1 VILYEKDWADYPTAR
16 PHYATTN
23 KTWVRL
29 AGVYNKMG
37 VSNCMSHL
45 ALINPALEHVD
56 PHSPD
61 LDKATIMMIVEEIA
75 ENPWYA
81 LREIIRVPA
90 VAGVNTLPLR
100 ANRGNIALYWLF
112 FNHITTLLIQPR
124 QTGKSVSVD
133 SLSISLLTMI
143 CANTDITLLTKDD
156 GLRVKNV
163 ARLKGIME
171 SLPSYM
177 QLRVR
182 GDSNNTEKLTI
193 NGLGNTYVTAVSQAS
208 AKAALKLGR
217 GFTTPIIHVDELA
230 FIQNLETTLPALL
243 AGSVAARDSAA
254 AAGAPYGILFTTTPG
269 YLASPDGKYAYKVY
283 EDSFSWSEKLMDCAN
298 LEDLE
303 SHIRKNNSSR
313 KLQVVLDYNHR
324 QLGYTDEWLRRK
336 IEETMATGDSAKADF
351 LNVWPEGN
359 ASSLIPK
366 DKLAIMIDNKR
377 PETEVMVTTYGYI
390 LRLYVPLEDLCNYHI
405 VAGLDT
411 SDAVGKDGIG
421 LILRDVYTGK
431 VLGVGDFNETNTVTF
446 ARWLSEFLIAFPK
459 VTLIIERKSTGV
471 SIIDALIEL
480 LLHAGIDP
488 FARLFNWVVND
499 SRTNL
504 EYAKHVTGKPF
515 RSRDRSVYTKYRKHF
530 GYATSASGRSS
541 RDMLYGEIFNSSVR
555 YTSDT
560 IMDNK
565 LINQLSGLIVKNN
578 RVDHASGEHDDLV
591 IGWLLGYWM
600 LAKGENMDFYGIPQS
615 RILSNV
621 AESKVAEDGGIEAI
635 EAKEFQ
641 LELKEEIDDVVAQI
655 ANTRSYLKAGALI
668 NKLKYLYRDI
678 DTTIIQSFN
687 MESLLESLEL
697 EKNRKRFKR
706 Y

>member
-1 VILYEKDWADYPTAR
+1 MILFAKDWADYPTAR
-16 PHYATTN
+16 PHYETTN
-23 KTWVRL
+23 KSWVRL
-29 AGVYNKMG
+29 AGVYHKMG
-37 VSNCMSHL
+37 IKNCMPHL
-45 ALINPALEHVD
+45 ALVNQGLAKVD

-61 LDKATIMMIVEEIA
+61 LDEATIMMIIEEIT

-81 LREIIRVPA
+81 LREVIRVPA
-90 VAGVNTLPLR
+90 VAGVETLPLK

-133 SLSISLLTMI
+133 SLSISLLTML

-171 SLPSYM
+171 SLPPYL
-177 QLRVR
+177 QLRAK

-217 GFTTPIIHVDELA
+217 GFTTPIIHVDEMA
-230 FIQNLETTLPALL
+230 FIQNLEITLPALL

-269 YLASPDGKYAYKVY
+269 YLASPDGRHAYKVY
-283 EDSFSWSEKLMDCAN
+283 EDSLLWSELLMDCAD

-303 SHIRKNNSSR
+303 SSIRKNSTSG
-313 KLQVVLDYNHR
+313 KFQVVLDYNHR

-336 IEETMATGDSAKADF
+336 IEETMATGDAAKADF
-351 LNVWPEGN
+351 LGIWPEGN

-366 DKLAIMIDNKR
+366 DKLSIMIDNKR
-377 PETEVMVTTYGYI
+377 PVNDTMVTTYGYM
-390 LRLYVPLEDLCNYHI
+390 LRLYIPMEDLSNYYI

-411 SDAVGKDGIG
+411 SDAVGNDGIG
-421 LILRDVYTGK
+421 LVLRDVYTGK
-431 VLGVGDFNETNTVTF
+431 VIGVGDFNETNTVTF
-446 ARWLSEFLIAFPK
+446 ARWLSEFLIAYPK
-459 VTLIIERKSTGV
+459 ITLVIERKSTGV

-499 SRTNL
+499 SRVKADFNDSVVKVPL
-504 EYAKHVTGKPF
+504 RARNK
-515 RSRDRSVYTKYRKHF
+515 SVYVKYRKYF

-541 RDMLYGEIFNSSVR
+541 RDMLYGEIFNASVR
-555 YTSDT
+555 YTADT
-560 IMDNK
+560 VADNK
-565 LINQLSGLIVKNN
+565 LINQLAGLVIKNN
-578 RVDHASGEHDDLV
+578 RVDHVAGEHDDLV
-591 IGWLLGYWM
+591 IGWLLAYWM
-600 LAKGENMDFYGIPQS
+600 LSKGENMEFYGIPQS

-621 AESKVAEDGGIEAI
+621 AESKIEEQGGTEAV
-635 EAKEFQ
+635 EMKEYQ
-641 LELKEEIDDVVAQI
+641 LELKEEIDDIVEQI
-655 ANTRSYLKAGALI
+655 SRTRSHIKAGMLI
-668 NKLKYLYRDI
+668 NKLKYLYKDI
-678 DTTIIQSFN
+678 DTSIIQSFN

-697 EKNRKRFKR
+697 EKNKMRIRR